1 MRLRRETILAAVAL
15 VAASANARGILC
27 LTFDDSHFDDWEAVL
42 PLFEKYN
49 ARATFFARG
58 DLPPRHVAG
67 MRRLS
72 EAGHSIGLHG
82 RLHVRAPVYVGE
94 RGADVWLCDEVLPQ
108 VEICRSA
115 GLPLGNFAY
124 PYNARTEE
132 TDCLLQ
138 RQGFARLRSGVYAR
152 PGDAGELDGAFP
164 AAEAGERLEMRALG
178 LGKSYGRGAAELLSL
193 LPRVA
198 ESNLVLSTFSHRICD
213 NPPDN
218 GISPQTLEEIIAR
231 QGRTIPLI

>member
-1 MRLRRETILAAVAL
+1 MRILCGTILAAVAL
-15 VAASANARGILC
+15 AAASANARGILC

-94 RGADVWLCDEVLPQ
+94 RGADVWLRDEVLPQ

-115 GLPLGNFAY
+115 GLTSTSFAY

-132 TDCLLQ
+132 TDGLL
-138 RQGFARLRSGVYAR
+138 RGHGFVRLRSGVYAR

-164 AAEAGERLEMRALG
+164 AAEAGERIEM
-178 LGKSYGRGAAELLSL
+178 
-193 LPRVA
+193 V
-198 ESNLVLSTFSHRICD
+198 
-213 NPPDN
+213 
-218 GISPQTLEEIIAR
+218 
-231 QGRTIPLI
+231 